1 MKTIPLSLPDDKGTE
16 PVSPLPTE
24 GARRA
29 TGVGNGLTGGASPD
43 PEVTEA
49 KPRRRFTAQYKLR
62 ILAEAEACTESG
74 EIGALLRREGLYSSH
89 LTTWRRQKAQGQ
101 LQALEPKKRGRKARE
116 KNPLAPRVT
125 ALEKENERLRKQLRK
140 ASILIEAQKKMAEI
154 LDSPLFPE
162 ENDDKR

>member
-1 MKTIPLSLPDDKGTE
+1 MKTIPLSLPDAKGNR
-16 PVSPLPTE
+16 PVSTVTTE

-29 TGVGNGLTGGASPD
+29 TGVGTVLTGGAPPD

-49 KPRRRFTAQYKLR
+49 KPRRRFTAHYKLR
-62 ILAEAEACTESG
+62 ILAEVETCAKPG

-89 LTTWRRQKAQGQ
+89 LTTWRRQKEQGQ
-101 LQALEPKKRGRKARE
+101 LLALEPKKRGRKAQE
-116 KNPLAPRVT
+116 KNPLAHRVT

>member
-1 MKTIPLSLPDDKGTE
+1 MQLSLPDAKATGPVGT
-16 PVSPLPTE
+16 VSTE

-29 TGVGNGLTGGASPD
+29 TGVGTVLTGGAPPD

-49 KPRRRFTAQYKLR
+49 KPRRRFTAHYKLR
-62 ILAEAEACTESG
+62 ILAEAEACKESG

-89 LTTWRRQKAQGQ
+89 LTTWRRQKEQGQ

-116 KNPLAPRVT
+116 KNPLAHRVT

-154 LDSPLFPE
+154 LDSPQFPE
-162 ENDDKR
+162 ENDDNK